1 MTLGEAQR
9 EFSRKVADLIVWA
22 YAHGYEVTF
31 GEAHRTMEQ
40 AAWNAKAGTGIANS
54 LHVKRLAI
62 DLNVFRGGVYLTL
75 SEQYAELGAAWKAMH
90 PLARWGGDFKKPDG
104 NHFSFEWEGVR

>member
-1 MTLGEAQR
+1 VTLGEAQR
-9 EFSRKVADLIVWA
+9 AFVPCVADLIVWA
-22 YAHGYEVTF
+22 YDNGYQLTF

-40 AAWNAKAGTGIANS
+40 AAANARLGIGIANS

-62 DLNVFRGGVYLTL
+62 DLNVFKDGVYLTK
-75 SEQYAELGAAWKAMH
+75 SEDYLPLGERWKTLH

-104 NHFSFEWEGVR
+104 NHFSFEWQGVK